1 MASNLA
7 VVGFVLALVGA
18 ILDFSAGTLIVRSS
32 SSMSMGGE
40 MGMPLTVAGTV
51 AWPIFLYSLGVILVA
66 TGLLGITKIGMSRMR
81 LFGALMILYGIVMLV
96 IGGSMIIGV
105 TLMMSGMIS
114 GIAMLFIGSAMIGN
128 GALMA
133 KRQAL

>member
-32 SSMSMGGE
+32 SSMSMIDE
-40 MGMPLTVAGTV
+40 MGMSVTVAGTV

-66 TGLLGITKIGMSRMR
+66 TGLLGITKIGMRRMR
-81 LFGALMILYGIVMLV
+81 LFGGLMILYGIVMLAV
-96 IGGSMIIGV
+96 GGSMIIGV

-133 KRQAL
+133 KRQAR